1 MFVNFCLFVFFV
13 CCCGVFCVCGLWGGW
28 EVVGSSRVGRWLEAV
43 GLGGGWK
50 Q

>member
-1 MFVNFCLFVFFV
+1 M
-13 CCCGVFCVCGLWGGW
+13 GGGGLGGGW
-28 EVVGSSRVGRWLEAV
+28 KQKGCEVVGSSRVGRWLEAV